1 MINIIVQGPEG
12 SPLRN
17 PIWEIGADA
26 DYAFVDL
33 LREVCKAQGV
43 DPTKYKVRHEGQDM
57 QGGAL
62 CLNFLS
68 RGDAVEVVER

>member
-33 LREVCKAQGV
+33 LREVCKSAGV
-43 DPTKYKVRHEGQDM
+43 KPEDYKVVHEGQQM
-57 QGGAL
+57 AGGAL
-62 CLNFLS
+62 CLNFLT
-68 RGDAVEVVER
+68 RGDTVEILER